1 MGGSENNQ
9 LCATWCQAQEVR
21 LVEGV
26 VEEAA
31 SFFHLIVVDVAHQG
45 AFAAV
50 ADLFVVDLA
59 SLQSEIKASF

>member
-1 MGGSENNQ
+1 M
-9 LCATWCQAQEVR
+9 
-21 LVEGV
+21 EGV

-31 SFFHLIVVDVAHQG
+31 SFFHLIVVDVGHQG

-59 SLQSEIKASF
+59 SLQSEIKARF